1 MYDYLELLNFNAWD
15 VERTHQEIE
24 DMRRKRHGM
33 ATLQPK
39 PAGPDGRRLHRPGD
53 LRCHWPGVE

>member
-15 VERTHQEIE
+15 VERTHRDIE
-24 DMRRKRHGM
+24 DMRRKRYGM

-39 PAGPDGRRLHRPGD
+39 SAGIESGRLHRPGD
-53 LRCHWPGVE
+53 LRGDRPGVE